1 MRRDQRG
8 SIAIAGDTCAF
19 LSYPRLS
26 NRAKN
31 KAAEASGFGGHS
43 KSAMMMRMIVHAV
56 LKIAAACIEIERP
69 HDVIPIGFINRA
81 IIKIIGKFNAV

>member
-1 MRRDQRG
+1 M
-8 SIAIAGDTCAF
+8 TENNF
-19 LSYPRLS
+19 LQIISRLS
-26 NRAKN
+26 VPIVTKN
-31 KAAEASGFGGHS
+31 NAEAKGFGGHS
-43 KSAMMMRMIVHAV
+43 KSAVMMRMIVHAV